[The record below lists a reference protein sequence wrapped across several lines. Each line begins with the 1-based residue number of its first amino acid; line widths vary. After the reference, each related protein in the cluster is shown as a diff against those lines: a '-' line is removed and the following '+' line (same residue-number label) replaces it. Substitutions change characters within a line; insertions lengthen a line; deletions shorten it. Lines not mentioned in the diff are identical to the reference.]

1 MVREVEEETGLLA
14 RITGEP
20 SIHSDTGE
28 WPFSAGP
35 VRYHTVRFVYAMEVV
50 GGAER
55 PEVDGSTDEFG
66 WFTPAQVK
74 HLRLAGIV
82 ERALGLEDHGL

>member
-1 MVREVEEETGLLA
+1 MLA
-14 RITGEP
+14 RITGAP

-35 VRYHTVRFVYAMEVV
+35 GHYHTVRFVYPMEII

-55 PEVDGSTDEFG
+55 REVDGSTDEFA
-66 WFTPAQVK
+66 WFSPRPDCGPWPTGDRLGDCPARRSKSRRTAAV
-74 HLRLAGIV
+74 
-82 ERALGLEDHGL
+82 